1 MTKRNA
7 EGAESARVLAADT
20 RQSTEQ
26 GTKQM
31 TEMVVAMNAIKS
43 SSDNIA
49 KIIKTIDEIA
59 FQTNILAL
67 NAAIEAA
74 RAGEAG
80 AGFSVVAEE
89 VRSLAQRSAHAARET
104 AEKIADSIQKST
116 HGAEI
121 SEKLAGGLD
130 QIAQKTRQM
139 HDLVNEIASASK
151 EQTQGLVQIGTAVM
165 HIDKVTQSNAASAE
179 ETASAAEELNAQA
192 GALRNNVDELMK
204 LVGSNA
210 RKDAAEVVPSSP
222 AGAPVSSP
230 LILPTPTSSRIAR
243 PKGVA
248 RSTRARLK
256 HVA

>member
-1 MTKRNA
+1 
-7 EGAESARVLAADT
+7 
-20 RQSTEQ
+20 
-26 GTKQM
+26 M

-67 NAAIEAA
+67 NASIEAA

-89 VRSLAQRSAHAARET
+89 VRSLAQRSAQAARET

-121 SEKLAGGLD
+121 SGKLAEGLD
-130 QIAQKTRQM
+130 QIAQKTRRM
-139 HDLVNEIASASK
+139 HELVNEIASASK
-151 EQTQGLVQIGTAVM
+151 EQTQGLEQIGIAVT
-165 HIDKVTQSNAASAE
+165 HIDKVTQSNAASSE

-192 GALRNNVDELMK
+192 GALRDNVDELMA
-204 LVGSNA
+204 LVGNHA
-210 RKDAAEVVPSSP
+210 REDAVEVTPSSVP
-222 AGAPVSSP
+222 AAPSRSQPKSP
-230 LILPTPTSSRIAR
+230 APTLTRTAR
-243 PKGVA
+243 PGGSRPAAVKLEHA
-248 RSTRARLK
+248 M
-256 HVA
+256 